1 MLIGV
6 NVTIHFEYYVMN
18 LIVKSANFTL
28 LIECKPK
35 FKQMKSTITKMGK
48 KPIVRRAK
56 GNSEETT
63 IDFSNGGRNVF
74 LEELKEIYFSEKA
87 LIISIPI
94 LIKNATSDEV
104 ANALK
109 VHLQF
114 TIDHIKRHEEFFT
127 SIGEIDIMSK
137 YEAMYGL
144 TTP

>member
-1 MLIGV
+1 MKHL
-6 NVTIHFEYYVMN
+6 
-18 LIVKSANFTL
+18 
-28 LIECKPK
+28 
-35 FKQMKSTITKMGK
+35 KSTITKMGK
-48 KPIVRRAK
+48 KTMLHKSK
-56 GNSEETT
+56 GNSDETILET
-63 IDFSNGGRNVF
+63 SKGFRNVF

-94 LIKNATSDEV
+94 LIKNAATEELAD
-104 ANALK
+104 ALK

-114 TIDHIKRHEEFFT
+114 TIDHIKRLEEFFT